1 MARPLSKF
9 NRTFFRLRRK
19 PEEIRRPLPVAGTRK
34 MGSPKGGFTGKTLL
48 LLLALRSAILALSS
62 ISTVQTS

>member
-1 MARPLSKF
+1 MARLFSKF
-9 NRTFFRLRRK
+9 NWTFFRLRRK
-19 PEEIRRPLPVAGTRK
+19 PEEIRHPLPVAGTRK

-48 LLLALRSAILALSS
+48 LLLALRSAIPALAS